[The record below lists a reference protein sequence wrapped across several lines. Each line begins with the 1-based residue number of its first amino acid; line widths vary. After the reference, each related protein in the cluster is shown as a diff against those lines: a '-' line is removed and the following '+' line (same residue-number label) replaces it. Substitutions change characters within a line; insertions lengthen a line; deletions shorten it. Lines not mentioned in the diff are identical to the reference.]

1 MEPIDAATASGDAIS
16 GLASH
21 FMLDMAT
28 YARGGELGYEGL
40 DFYLA
45 GRGGVLGDVPAG
57 VVAAALVFFEPAT
70 VTAAWERTAGLL
82 PRLEAG
88 AEFAAIGHRWAEA
101 RLPDDLDAA
110 RLAELAGTLLAGASP
125 AGAPLF
131 AGWQAL
137 PEPGTDRPKALAL
150 HRMNALRELRGAL
163 HGAAVLTQ
171 GIDLHAA
178 VAFRSPVMTGIF
190 GWPEPHP
197 DPAAVKER
205 WKEAQAGTERA
216 MAPTFAVLSPAERQ
230 EFVALANAAQ
240 AAVTAG

>member
-1 MEPIDAATASGDAIS
+1 MDPIEAAAASGDAIS

-28 YARGGELGYEGL
+28 YARGGELVYEGL
-40 DFYLA
+40 DFYIA

-101 RLPDDLDAA
+101 TLPDDLDLA
-110 RLAELAGTLLAGASP
+110 RLAELAGKLVAGASP

-131 AGWQAL
+131 AGWRAR
-137 PEPGTDRPKALAL
+137 PEPDADRPKALAL

-163 HGAAVLTQ
+163 HGAAVLAQ

-190 GWPEPHP
+190 GWAEPHP
-197 DPAAVKER
+197 DGAAVKER
-205 WKEAQAGTERA
+205 WKQAQAGTERA
-216 MAPTFAVLSPAERQ
+216 MAPTFEALSAADRA
-230 EFVALANAAQ
+230 EFVTLANAAQ
-240 AAVTAG
+240 AAVTGG

>member
-1 MEPIDAATASGDAIS
+1 MDPIEAAAASGDAIS

-40 DFYLA
+40 DFYIA

-101 RLPDDLDAA
+101 TLPDDLDLA
-110 RLAELAGTLLAGASP
+110 RLAELAGKLVAGASP

-131 AGWQAL
+131 AGWRAL
-137 PEPGTDRPKALAL
+137 P
-150 HRMNALRELRGAL
+150 ELRGAL
-163 HGAAVLTQ
+163 HGAAVLAQ

-190 GWPEPHP
+190 GWAEPHP
-197 DPAAVKER
+197 DGAAVKER

-216 MAPTFAVLSPAERQ
+216 MAPTFEALSAADRA
-230 EFVALANAAQ
+230 EFVTLANAAQ
-240 AAVTAG
+240 AAVTGG